1 MSNDIDYHSKYLKY
15 KKKYLDL
22 KINQDSAGL
31 FTKTIKLADAEKSTG
46 HLTNWI
52 QKNRV
57 DLYNIKKRTSL
68 LLEFLVQNEYIISKE
83 KPSLATVRN
92 LPKRTYP
99 IMKLFKNFV
108 DIADRGLEKSKDKK
122 DNKQKEEIYSSFG
135 LLWNLL
141 EDYYESLNKKSSM
154 AIGKE
159 AKIRKEAYDDWI
171 QLRKS
176 VGYPKVATDSGY
188 KVGIKLGYAADKLK
202 KKANEK
208 R

>member
-31 FTKTIKLADAEKSTG
+31 FTKTIKLADAKKSIGGVLNLMYLPDSYDIEKRES
-46 HLTNWI
+46 
-52 QKNRV
+52 V
-57 DLYNIKKRTSL
+57 
-68 LLEFLVQNEYIISKE
+68 LLEFLVQNQYIISKE

-92 LPKRTYP
+92 LPERTYP

-122 DNKQKEEIYSSFG
+122 DNKQKEQIYSSFG